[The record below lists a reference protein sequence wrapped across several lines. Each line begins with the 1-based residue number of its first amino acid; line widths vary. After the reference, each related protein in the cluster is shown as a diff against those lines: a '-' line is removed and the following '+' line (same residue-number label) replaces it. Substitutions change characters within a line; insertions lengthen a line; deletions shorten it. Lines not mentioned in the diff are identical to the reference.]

1 MKSIEKT
8 TSMTVDVM
16 SGEIV
21 EESSKTIIK
30 DFKIVKNVEEFWFMY
45 ASFVSLMV
53 SKDVNSLAS
62 VKIFYWILKEYPG
75 VYNEIP
81 MTGVVIE
88 RMSKE
93 LGYSKGSI
101 KNTIP
106 ILVELELLI
115 KKGRGL
121 FVVNP
126 EYVFKGYM
134 KDRNQLLVNIQLATS

>member
-8 TSMTVDVM
+8 SSMIVDVTT
-16 SGEIV
+16 GEVI
-21 EESSKTIIK
+21 EERNEIITK

-81 MTGVVIE
+81 MTGIVIE

-106 ILVELELLI
+106 ILIELKLLI
-115 KKGRGL
+115 KRGRGL

-134 KDRNQLLVNIQLATS
+134 KDRNQLLVNIQLLTG